1 MAKHSVAGTVADP
14 TIEFADLKLAG
25 KTYRLVY
32 SFNAIAEAEHVAG
45 CNLLA
50 GLESL
55 RDLTALQLRGLL
67 YAAMSVADPKITI
80 EQAGSLVRLDTI
92 EPITEALGK
101 AYQLSMPAK
110 RADPPAA
117 SAPAES

>member
-14 TIEFADLKLAG
+14 TIEFAELKLNG
-25 KTYRLVY
+25 KIYRLSY
-32 SFNAIAEAEHVAG
+32 SFNSIAEAEHVAG

-55 RDLTALQLRGLL
+55 LDLTALQ
-67 YAAMSVADPKITI
+67 AAMSVADPEVTI

-92 EPITEALGK
+92 EPITEALAK
-101 AYQLSMPAK
+101 AYRVSMPAK